1 VHASAAPSDVVKMVS
16 GRFPTSLLALCR
28 SNFSC
33 RANALLRWMYPDIH
47 QSVMCF
53 PDLVAAS
60 GGRIFTAY
68 WLMENT
74 KKGGSWS
81 ALVLSWVDA
90 FTPNCWSRHKRARIG
105 RAPRRFPQAWRRR
118 PHIPRGRSSGP
129 RGWLEPRPEPLQP
142 RFAPRRN
149 PEQHLRGHP
158 SRCFIV
164 ASMFST
170 SLPFELRACHWL
182 KV

>member
-1 VHASAAPSDVVKMVS
+1 MHASAAPSDVVKMVS

-60 GGRIFTAY
+60 GGRIFTAF

-74 KKGGSWS
+74 KTGVPGRR
-81 ALVLSWVDA
+81 AFMGRWVY
-90 FTPNCWSRHKRARIG
+90 SQLLI
-105 RAPRRFPQAWRRR
+105 
-118 PHIPRGRSSGP
+118 SS
-129 RGWLEPRPEPLQP
+129 
-142 RFAPRRN
+142 
-149 PEQHLRGHP
+149 
-158 SRCFIV
+158 
-164 ASMFST
+164 
-170 SLPFELRACHWL
+170 
-182 KV
+182 